1 MCEIFTASAVM
12 PSSIAF
18 GLAVSLVFA
27 FSQNESTPA
36 KRPLRSISV
45 GTFVGLLVDAVVPFD
60 FGLELLEH
68 AANVTSA
75 AMSTAPTPCERP
87 TLLRTAAPRLGC
99 HHSGNVLRSVD
110 PSWSRTAR
118 AASPVTLP
126 PVSERLAGRLE
137 GKVAVVTGAARGTGA
152 AIAGRFAAEGARV
165 IVADVL
171 DDRGGEV
178 VAAVGAAARYVHC
191 DVTREDDWARLITET
206 DETFGGLDVLVNN
219 AAVLHLAGIEET
231 TAADY
236 RRVSEV
242 NELGTFLGIRAAI
255 APMRAA
261 GGGSIVNIS
270 SIDGVF
276 VTPGTAA
283 YAASKFAVRGL
294 TKTAAL
300 ELGRYGIRVNAVCPA
315 AGNMEMV
322 IEALPAGFDFGAQPA
337 GDSGGGARHRAPL
350 KRRGTMD
357 DVADAVVFFASD
369 ESAFV
374 SGADLM
380 VDGAMSAGMII
391 PGQPGT

>member
-1 MCEIFTASAVM
+1 MSD
-12 PSSIAF
+12 
-18 GLAVSLVFA
+18 
-27 FSQNESTPA
+27 
-36 KRPLRSISV
+36 RP
-45 GTFVGLLVDAVVPFD
+45 D
-60 FGLELLEH
+60 
-68 AANVTSA
+68 
-75 AMSTAPTPCERP
+75 
-87 TLLRTAAPRLGC
+87 
-99 HHSGNVLRSVD
+99 
-110 PSWSRTAR
+110 
-118 AASPVTLP
+118 
-126 PVSERLAGRLE
+126 GRLE
-137 GKVAVVTGAARGTGA
+137 GKVAVVTGGARGTGA
-152 AIAGRFAAEGARV
+152 AVARRFAAEGARV

-171 DDRGGEV
+171 DERGGEV
-178 VAAVGAAARYVHC
+178 VEAIGDAARYVRC
-191 DVTREDDWARLITET
+191 DVTREDDWARLIREA
-206 DETFGGLDVLVNN
+206 DETFGGLHVLVNN
-219 AAVLHLAGIEET
+219 AAVLLLAGIEET

-236 RRVSEV
+236 RRVCEV

-255 APMRAA
+255 APMRAG

-315 AGNMEMV
+315 AGNLEMV
-322 IEALPAGFDFGAQPA
+322 IEALPPGFDFGARRA
-337 GDSGGGARHRAPL
+337 SDDSGDSGGGGARHRAPL
-350 KRRGTMD
+350 DRRGTVD

-374 SGADLM
+374 SGADLL

>member
-1 MCEIFTASAVM
+1 MV
-12 PSSIAF
+12 F
-18 GLAVSLVFA
+18 GTVGAEPLV
-27 FSQNESTPA
+27 
-36 KRPLRSISV
+36 
-45 GTFVGLLVDAVVPFD
+45 GVVVAPD
-60 FGLELLEH
+60 FELELFELPEH
-68 AANVTSA
+68 AVTATSDA
-75 AMSTAPTPCERP
+75 TTRIAPGLYERVNFFRTPDPPVGR
-87 TLLRTAAPRLGC
+87 
-99 HHSGNVLRSVD
+99 HHSGDTLRSVG

-118 AASPVTLP
+118 AARSVLMVACLLRSARGFDRSGADRAPAPLRSRL
-126 PVSERLAGRLE
+126 VSGSGRME
-137 GKVAVVTGAARGTGA
+137 GRAAIVTGAARGTGA
-152 AIAGRFAAEGARV
+152 VIAGRLAAEGALV

-171 DDRGGEV
+171 DDRGREV
-178 VAAVGAAARYVHC
+178 VAAIGTTARYVHC
-191 DVTREDDWARLITET
+191 DVTREDDWTRLITET
-206 DETFGGLDVLVNN
+206 TETFGRLDVLVNN
-219 AAVLHLAGIEET
+219 AAVLLLAAIEDT
-231 TAADY
+231 TAAAY
-236 RRVSEV
+236 RRVFEV

-300 ELGRYGIRVNAVCPA
+300 ELGRFGIRVNAVCPA

-322 IEALPAGFDFGAQPA
+322 IEALPRDFDLGAGRGV
-337 GDSGGGARHRAPL
+337 GDSGGGTRHRAPL
-350 KRRGTMD
+350 GRRGRME

-374 SGADLM
+374 SGTDLM

>member
-1 MCEIFTASAVM
+1 V
-12 PSSIAF
+12 
-18 GLAVSLVFA
+18 
-27 FSQNESTPA
+27 N
-36 KRPLRSISV
+36 
-45 GTFVGLLVDAVVPFD
+45 
-60 FGLELLEH
+60 
-68 AANVTSA
+68 
-75 AMSTAPTPCERP
+75 
-87 TLLRTAAPRLGC
+87 
-99 HHSGNVLRSVD
+99 
-110 PSWSRTAR
+110 
-118 AASPVTLP
+118 
-126 PVSERLAGRLE
+126 ERLA

-152 AIAGRFAAEGARV
+152 AVARRFAAEGARV
-165 IVADVL
+165 VVADVL
-171 DDRGGEV
+171 DERGGEV
-178 VAAVGAAARYVHC
+178 VEAIGASARYVHC
-191 DVTREDDWARLITET
+191 DVTSEEDWARLISET
-206 DETFGGLDVLVNN
+206 DAAFGGLHVLVNN
-219 AAVLHLAGIEET
+219 AAVLLLAGIEDT

-236 RRVSEV
+236 RRVCEV

-255 APMRAA
+255 TPMRAG

-322 IEALPAGFDFGAQPA
+322 IEALPPGFDFGARREPA
-337 GDSGGGARHRAPL
+337 KSGGSGSHRAPL
-350 KRRGTMD
+350 EKRGTVE

-374 SGADLM
+374 SGADLL